1 MCLSKQNPRACP
13 RSIKIRTKLLR
24 GLFAVMFPSLI
35 VPAVAQSKLNWSL
48 TLNETRGPIRSA
60 DLSKPLGKAAI
71 SEILGGPTSGS
82 DNAYLIY
89 TRMPSGAHGPALFT
103 LPVEHYY
110 VVISGKMNVQIGT
123 DKFVVGPMVGVI
135 IPANTPHEVWNADS
149 EPEAHLEV
157 ITSAD
162 PGKELSRDLASMLTP
177 ATPRKVENAASYIRQ
192 INVPAAAELKPGLNR
207 QIYTNRAKGS
217 AATVALDSTVP
228 GSGGPKPHVH
238 RFEQVYFM
246 VDGETTVMYGID
258 APKAKKNDI
267 VILPVGV
274 VHTNTNMSSTPER
287 HITLL
292 LPEPASQ
299 PFDIEFEMKGPVTFN
314 TGAGP
319 ATSSR

>member
-1 MCLSKQNPRACP
+1 MKTRA
-13 RSIKIRTKLLR
+13 KLLAA
-24 GLFAVMFPSLI
+24 GLFAVMFASLV

-60 DLSKPLGKAAI
+60 DLSKPLGKTAV

-123 DKFVVGPMVGVI
+123 DKFVVGPMGAAI
-135 IPANTPHEVWNADS
+135 IPANTPHEVWNSDV
-149 EPEAHLEV
+149 EPETHLEV
-157 ITSAD
+157 ITSAN
-162 PGKELSRDLASMLTP
+162 PSENLSRDLMSMLKS
-177 ATPRKVENAASYIRQ
+177 AQPRKVENAASYIRQ
-192 INVPAAAELKPGLNR
+192 ITLPAPAELKPGLNR
-207 QIYTNRAKGS
+207 QVYTNRAKGS
-217 AATVALDSTVP
+217 SATVALDSTIP

-246 VDGETTVMYGID
+246 LEGETTVMYGID
-258 APKAKKNDI
+258 NPKAKKNDI

-274 VHTNTNMSSTPER
+274 VHTNTNMSSGPER

-299 PFDIEFEMKGPVTFN
+299 PFDIEFEMKGAVTFN

-319 ATSSR
+319 GPASSR

>member
-1 MCLSKQNPRACP
+1 MKT
-13 RSIKIRTKLLR
+13 RTKVLTAGWLAVV
-24 GLFAVMFPSLI
+24 FASLAA
-35 VPAVAQSKLNWSL
+35 PALAQSKLHWSL

-60 DLSKPLGKAAI
+60 DLSTPLGKTAV
-71 SEILGGPTSGS
+71 SEILGGPASGS

-103 LPVEHYY
+103 LPAEHYY
-110 VVISGKMNVQIGT
+110 VVLSGKMNVQIGS
-123 DKFVVGPMVGVI
+123 DKFVVGPMGGVI
-135 IPANTPHEVWNADS
+135 VPAGTPHEVWNADA
-149 EPEAHLEV
+149 EPEAHFEV
-157 ITSAD
+157 ITSANPSRD
-162 PGKELSRDLASMLTP
+162 LSRDVISMLKP
-177 ATPRKVENAASYIRQ
+177 AQPKKVENAASFVRQ
-192 INVPAAAELKPGLNR
+192 ISVPAAAELKPGLNR
-207 QIYTNRAKGS
+207 QVYTNRAKGS
-217 AATVALDSTVP
+217 SATVALDSTIP

-246 VDGETTVMYGID
+246 VEGETTVMYGID
-258 APKAKKNDI
+258 NPKAKKNDI

-274 VHTNTNMSSTPER
+274 VHTNTNMSSAPER

-319 ATSSR
+319 ASSR

>member
-1 MCLSKQNPRACP
+1 MKTRA
-13 RSIKIRTKLLR
+13 KLLAA
-24 GLFAVMFPSLI
+24 GLFAVMFASLV

-60 DLSKPLGKAAI
+60 DLSKPVGQAAV

-89 TRMPSGAHGPALFT
+89 TRMPPGAHGPALFT

-123 DKFVVGPMVGVI
+123 DKFVVGPMGAAI
-135 IPANTPHEVWNADS
+135 IPANTPHEVWNSDV
-149 EPEAHLEV
+149 EPETHLEV
-157 ITSAD
+157 ITSAN
-162 PGKELSRDLASMLTP
+162 PSENLSRDLMSMLKP
-177 ATPRKVENAASYIRQ
+177 ARPSKVENAASYIRQ
-192 INVPAAAELKPGLNR
+192 ISVPAAAELKPGLNR
-207 QIYTNRAKGS
+207 QVYTNRAKGS
-217 AATVALDSTVP
+217 AATVALDSTIP

-246 VDGETTVMYGID
+246 LEGETTVMYGID
-258 APKAKKNDI
+258 NPKAKKNDI

-274 VHTNTNMSSTPER
+274 VHTNTNMSSGPER

-299 PFDIEFEMKGPVTFN
+299 PFDIEFEMKGAVTFN

-319 ATSSR
+319 SR

>member
-1 MCLSKQNPRACP
+1 MTQ
-13 RSIKIRTKLLR
+13 TKLFSA
-24 GLFAVMFPSLI
+24 GLLAVMFASQI
-35 VPAVAQSKLNWSL
+35 VPAAAQSKLNWSL

-60 DLSKPLGKAAI
+60 DLSKPLGKTAV

-123 DKFVVGPMVGVI
+123 DKFVVGPMGGVI
-135 IPANTPHEVWNADS
+135 IPADTPHEVWNSDA

-157 ITSAD
+157 ITSANPSKD
-162 PGKELSRDLASMLTP
+162 LSRDLMSMLKP
-177 ATPRKVENAASYIRQ
+177 AQPRKVENAASYVRQ
-192 INVPAAAELKPGLNR
+192 ISVPAAADLKPGLNR
-207 QIYTNRAKGS
+207 QVYTNRAKGS
-217 AATVALDSTVP
+217 AATVALDSTSP

-246 VDGETTVMYGID
+246 VEGETTVMYGID
-258 APKAKKNDI
+258 NPKARKNDI
-267 VILPVGV
+267 VILPIGV
-274 VHTNTNMSSTPER
+274 VHTNANMTSAPER

-292 LPEPASQ
+292 LPEPESQ
-299 PFDIEFEMKGPVTFN
+299 PFDIEFEMKGPVIFN

-319 ATSSR
+319 GPTSSR

>member
-1 MCLSKQNPRACP
+1 M
-13 RSIKIRTKLLR
+13 KIRTKLLAA
-24 GLFAVMFPSLI
+24 GLFAVMFASLV

-60 DLSKPLGKAAI
+60 DLSKPVGKTAV

-123 DKFVVGPMVGVI
+123 DKFVVGPMGAAI
-135 IPANTPHEVWNADS
+135 IPANTPHEVWNSDV
-149 EPEAHLEV
+149 EPETHLEV
-157 ITSAD
+157 ITSAN
-162 PGKELSRDLASMLTP
+162 PSENLSRDLISMLKP
-177 ATPRKVENAASYIRQ
+177 ARPSKVENAASYIRQ
-192 INVPAAAELKPGLNR
+192 IGVPAAAELKPGLNR
-207 QIYTNRAKGS
+207 QVYTNRAKGS
-217 AATVALDSTVP
+217 SATVALDSTIP

-246 VDGETTVMYGID
+246 IEGETTVMYGID
-258 APKAKKNDI
+258 NPKAKKNDI
-267 VILPVGV
+267 VILPLGV
-274 VHTNTNMSSTPER
+274 VHTNTNMSSGPER

-299 PFDIEFEMKGPVTFN
+299 PFDIEFEMKGAVTFN

-319 ATSSR
+319 SR

>member
-1 MCLSKQNPRACP
+1 MKTRA
-13 RSIKIRTKLLR
+13 KLLAA
-24 GLFAVMFPSLI
+24 GLFAVMFASLV

-60 DLSKPLGKAAI
+60 DLSKPVGKAAV

-89 TRMPSGAHGPALFT
+89 TRMPPGAHGPALFT

-123 DKFVVGPMVGVI
+123 DKFVVGPMGAAI
-135 IPANTPHEVWNADS
+135 IPANTPHEVWNSDV
-149 EPEAHLEV
+149 EPETHLEV
-157 ITSAD
+157 ITSAN
-162 PGKELSRDLASMLTP
+162 PSENLSRDLMSMLKP
-177 ATPRKVENAASYIRQ
+177 ARPSKVENAASYIRQ
-192 INVPAAAELKPGLNR
+192 ISVPAAAELKPGLNR
-207 QIYTNRAKGS
+207 QVYTNRAKGS
-217 AATVALDSTVP
+217 AATVALDSTIP

-246 VDGETTVMYGID
+246 LEGETTVMYGID
-258 APKAKKNDI
+258 NPKAKKNDI

-274 VHTNTNMSSTPER
+274 VHTNTNMSSGPER

-299 PFDIEFEMKGPVTFN
+299 PFDIEFEMKGAVTFN

-319 ATSSR
+319 SR

>member
-1 MCLSKQNPRACP
+1 MKTRRKFLYA
-13 RSIKIRTKLLR
+13 
-24 GLFAVMFPSLI
+24 GLFAVMFASMV

-60 DLSKPLGKAAI
+60 DLSKQLGKAAL

-103 LPVEHYY
+103 LPVEQYY
-110 VVISGKMNVQIGT
+110 VVIAGKMNIQIGT
-123 DKFVVGPMVGVI
+123 DTFVVGPMGGAI
-135 IPANTPHEVWNADS
+135 IPPNTPHEVWNSDV

-157 ITSAD
+157 ITSAN
-162 PGKELSRDLASMLTP
+162 PSKELSRDLMSMLKP
-177 ATPRKVENAASYIRQ
+177 AQPRKVENASSYIRQ

-207 QIYTNRAKGS
+207 QVFTNRAKGS
-217 AATVALDSTVP
+217 AATVALDSTIP

-246 VDGETTVMYGID
+246 VEGETTVMYGVD
-258 APKAKKNDI
+258 NPKAKKNDL

-274 VHTNTNMSSTPER
+274 VHTNSNMSSGPER

-292 LPEPASQ
+292 LPEPESQ
-299 PFDIEFEMKGPVTFN
+299 PFDIEFEMRGPVTFN
-314 TGAGP
+314 SGAAPGT
-319 ATSSR
+319 TSSR

>member
-1 MCLSKQNPRACP
+1 MKARA
-13 RSIKIRTKLLR
+13 KLLAA
-24 GLFAVMFPSLI
+24 GLLAVMFASPV
-35 VPAVAQSKLNWSL
+35 VPAIARYKFNWSL

-60 DLSKPLGKAAI
+60 DLSKALGKTAV

-110 VVISGKMNVQIGT
+110 LVISGKMSVQIGT
-123 DKFVVGPMVGVI
+123 EKFVVGPMGAVI
-135 IPANTPHEVWNADS
+135 IPANIPHEVWNSDA

-157 ITSAD
+157 ITSANSSKD
-162 PGKELSRDLASMLTP
+162 LSRDLMSMLKP
-177 ATPRKVENAASYIRQ
+177 AQPSKVENAASYIRQ
-192 INVPAAAELKPGLNR
+192 ISVPAVAELKPGLNR
-207 QIYTNRAKGS
+207 QAYTNRAKGS
-217 AATVALDSTVP
+217 SATVALDSTSS

-246 VDGETTVMYGID
+246 LDGETTVMYGIENE
-258 APKAKKNDI
+258 KAKKNDI
-267 VILPVGV
+267 VIIPAGV
-274 VHTNTNMSSTPER
+274 VHTNTNMSSGPER

-299 PFDIEFEMKGPVTFN
+299 PFDIEFEMKGPAIGN

-319 ATSSR
+319 GPTSSR

>member
-1 MCLSKQNPRACP
+1 MKM
-13 RSIKIRTKLLR
+13 RTKVLTTVVL
-24 GLFAVMFPSLI
+24 ASWV
-35 VPAVAQSKLNWSL
+35 VPAGAQSKPHWSL
-48 TLNETRGPIRSA
+48 TLNETRGPIRSV
-60 DLSKPLGKAAI
+60 DLSKPLGRTTV

-103 LPVEHYY
+103 LPAEHYY
-110 VVISGKMNVQIGT
+110 VVLSGKMNVQIGT
-123 DKFVVGPMVGVI
+123 DKFVVGPMSGVI
-135 IPANTPHEVWNADS
+135 VPADTPHEVWNADA

-157 ITSAD
+157 ITSSNPSRD
-162 PGKELSRDLASMLTP
+162 LSRDLISMLKP
-177 ATPRKVENAASYIRQ
+177 AQPSKVENAASYIRQ
-192 INVPAAAELKPGLNR
+192 INVPSAAELKPGLNR
-207 QIYTNRAKGS
+207 QVYTNRAKGS
-217 AATVALDSTVP
+217 AATVALDSTIP

-246 VDGETTVMYGID
+246 IEGETTVMYGVD
-258 APKAKKNDI
+258 NPKAKKNDI

-274 VHTNTNMSSTPER
+274 VHTNTNMSSAPER
-287 HITLL
+287 HVTLL

-319 ATSSR
+319 GPTSSR